1 MYKKLFIIAGE
12 PSGDF
17 HAANLIKAI
26 LSKNQN
32 IRFLGMGGELMKAA
46 GAVLYYNIGRISVIG
61 FSEVIN
67 KLALYKK
74 IAVDLASKLIYE
86 KPDAVILVDY
96 PGFNI
101 PFAKLAKK
109 INIPVIYYI
118 SPQVWAWD
126 QGRIEILKSVVDKML
141 VFFKFEKT
149 LYEKH
154 SMNVSFV
161 GHPLVETVKTSMSKE
176 NALKHFGLNPQG
188 KIIAL
193 LPGSRKTE
201 VAKVLPIMLKTCCR
215 LRSVNGD
222 TQFILIKSPII
233 SDSIYEKILKK
244 SNLKINIISQKRH
257 DAVSCADFALV
268 ASGTATLETAMLKV
282 PMALVYK
289 VSFITWLIARLLIR
303 ISYIGLVNIVAGE
316 KIVPEFIQFGAR
328 PKKIAGECLKILQ
341 SPAVLSEMRNKL
353 SGLKSS
359 LGPEGASSN
368 AANEVLKFLN

>member
-303 ISYIGLVNIVAGE
+303 IPYIGLVNIVAGE

-353 SGLKSS
+353 SGLKFS